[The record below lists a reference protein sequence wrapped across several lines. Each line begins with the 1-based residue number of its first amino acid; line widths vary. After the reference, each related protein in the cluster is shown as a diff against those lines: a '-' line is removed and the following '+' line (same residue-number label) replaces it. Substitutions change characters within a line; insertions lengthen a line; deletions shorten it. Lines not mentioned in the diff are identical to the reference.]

1 MTSKEK
7 HFLDTN
13 IILSI
18 VLENKKYDICFKYFK
33 KNQYEKIISNHVKT
47 EGEGIISFM
56 RLIIVALLK
65 YIKKYMANKKIKL
78 INMEKEIYKIKK
90 SFIDSHKDLPE
101 FEERQAKFIEIV
113 NDLFEEFDE
122 AMRNSILDLQNVEIL
137 DKKARNIIRNKEH
150 KFVKCISSL
159 TIYKFVNSPSDEK
172 RINSLID
179 NGNHKKDAIILNDE
193 YNMSKELDTDIYF
206 ITYDTGILS
215 LYNEINT
222 VLKSIVHV
230 HSPSI
235 YI

>member
-18 VLENKKYDICFKYFK
+18 VLEGEKYDICCKYFK

-65 YIKKYMANKKIKL
+65 YTKKYMTNKKIKL
-78 INMEKEIYKIKK
+78 INIEKEIYKIKK
-90 SFIDSHKDLPE
+90 SFIDSHEDLPE
-101 FEERQAKFIEIV
+101 FEERQDKFIEIV

-122 AMRNSILDLQNVEIL
+122 SIRNSILDFQNVEVL

-159 TIYKFVNSPSDEK
+159 TIYSFKCSLSDEK

-179 NGNHKKDAIILNDE
+179 NGNHKEDAIILNDA
-193 YNMSKELDTDIYF
+193 YNVSKKFDADIYF
-206 ITYDTGILS
+206 ITYDAGILS

-222 VLKSIVHV
+222 VLKSKVHV